1 MRLLHSKVLQSYQLH
16 QSIYTKLFF
25 CFHPSYLWVC
35 ERVVRWYSGEC
46 KSERKR
52 HLNFFNYKF
61 LCMITGA
68 HIEVFNKSQ
77 GKHGWY
83 LERAHGTQC
92 TEIPCVHALYHP
104 MPMNSSISS
113 YTIFCNM
120 SANHDG
126 SKALRRFHPKEVFCT
141 IISLEK
147 KS

>member
-1 MRLLHSKVLQSYQLH
+1 M
-16 QSIYTKLFF
+16 
-25 CFHPSYLWVC
+25 
-35 ERVVRWYSGEC
+35 RWYSGEC

-68 HIEVFNKSQ
+68 HFEVFNQSQ

-120 SANHDG
+120 SANHDS
-126 SKALRRFHPKEVFCT
+126 SKALQIFCSKEVFCT

-147 KS
+147 KSRSTLWCSDIKVIRFEDTADMPTFKE

>member
-1 MRLLHSKVLQSYQLH
+1 MRQPSKALQSYQLH

-68 HIEVFNKSQ
+68 HFEVFNKSQ
-77 GKHGWY
+77 GKHGILKGRMVHNVQKY
-83 LERAHGTQC
+83 LVYMHYI
-92 TEIPCVHALYHP
+92 IPCQWTPQYLPIQFFATWAQTMTALKHCKDF
-104 MPMNSSISS
+104 IQ
-113 YTIFCNM
+113 
-120 SANHDG
+120 
-126 SKALRRFHPKEVFCT
+126 
-141 IISLEK
+141 K
-147 KS
+147 KSFVKSSHSKKKS